1 MFKISKIDCTV
12 KPSKF
17 ENLNNGVWYYNFNIT
32 SETRKDMEDKEVIVY
47 KYSQVRI
54 QGIPNLEK
62 CYEAVLKSYTDEN
75 GNTLYSATSD
85 SNVADLL
92 EDLYE
97 MVQIDLG
104 LKDKPSNIEVA
115 QNKVIRKINKYD
127 TSADVNSF
135 YLNGLQVWL
144 DKSTRVG
151 LMNSLTIEKN
161 TGKETSTLWFGN
173 LKLDISTDA
182 AIQMLSALELYA
194 LECYNV
200 TAEHKAKVKAIS
212 NIDSINSYNYT
223 IGYPDKLKFNI

>member
-17 ENLNNGVWYYNFNIT
+17 ENLNNGVWYYNFDVT

-85 SNVADLL
+85 SNVAELL

>member
-12 KPSKF
+12 KPAKF
-17 ENLNNGVWYYNFNIT
+17 ENLNNGVWYYNFDVT

-104 LKDKPSNIEVA
+104 LKEKPSEIEVA

-127 TSADVNSF
+127 TSVDVNSF
-135 YLNGLQVWL
+135 YLNELQVWL

-161 TGKETSTLWFGN
+161 AGKETSTLWLGN
-173 LKLDISTDA
+173 LKLDISPDA

-194 LECYNV
+194 LNCYNV
-200 TAEHKAKVKAIS
+200 TAEHKAKVKAMV
-212 NIDSINSYNYT
+212 NIDSINSYDYT
-223 IGYPDKLKFNI
+223 IGYPEKLKFNI

>member
-12 KPSKF
+12 KPAKF
-17 ENLNNGVWYYNFNIT
+17 ENLNNGVWYYNFDVT
-32 SETRKDMEDKEVIVY
+32 SETIKDVEDKEVIVY

-104 LKDKPSNIEVA
+104 LKDKPSEIEVA

-173 LKLDISTDA
+173 LKLDISPDA

-200 TAEHKAKVKAIS
+200 TAEHKAKVKAMNDI
-212 NIDSINSYNYT
+212 NSINSYNYT
-223 IGYPDKLKFNI
+223 VNYPDKLKFNI

>member
-1 MFKISKIDCTV
+1 MFKTSKIDCTV
-12 KPSKF
+12 KPAKF
-17 ENLNNGVWYYNFNIT
+17 ENLNNGVWYYNFDIT
-32 SETRKDMEDKEVIVY
+32 SETRNDMEDKEVIVY

-104 LKDKPSNIEVA
+104 LKDKPSNIEIA
-115 QNKVIRKINKYD
+115 QNKIIRKINKYD

-161 TGKETSTLWFGN
+161 TGKESSTLWFGN
-173 LKLDISTDA
+173 LKLDISPDA

-200 TAEHKAKVKAIS
+200 TAEHKAKIKAIS
-212 NIDSINSYNYT
+212 DINSINSYDYT

>member
-32 SETRKDMEDKEVIVY
+32 SETRNYMEDKEVIVY

-200 TAEHKAKVKAIS
+200 TAEHKAKVKAMS

>member
-1 MFKISKIDCTV
+1 MFKTSKIDCTV

-32 SETRKDMEDKEVIVY
+32 SETRNDMEDKEVIVY

-85 SNVADLL
+85 SNVTELL

-104 LKDKPSNIEVA
+104 LKDKPSDVEVA

-161 TGKETSTLWFGN
+161 TGKEISTLWFGN
-173 LKLDISTDA
+173 LKLDISPDA

-194 LECYNV
+194 LNCYNV
-200 TAEHKAKVKAIS
+200 TAEHKAKVKS
-212 NIDSINSYNYT
+212 MVDIDSINSYDYT
-223 IGYPDKLKFNI
+223 IGYPEKLKFNI